1 MRKIVRDSAAV
12 VVLAGAAIV
21 GISGVAS
28 ATTSIHPANA
38 VPKTG
43 GPGPNCT
50 GFDSTQSGSIVWYDP
65 DGDGNPTAVVGG
77 PYIATLNYCL
87 HG

>member
-28 ATTSIHPANA
+28 AGVVTVNPANLT
-38 VPKTG
+38 PKTNQSDE
-43 GPGPNCT
+43 PACV
-50 GFDSTQSGSIVWYDP
+50 GFDSSPGHEAVIV
-65 DGDGNPTAVVGG
+65 GNRLVVVGG
-77 PYIATLNYCL
+77 PYVNTVRNCI
-87 HG
+87 G